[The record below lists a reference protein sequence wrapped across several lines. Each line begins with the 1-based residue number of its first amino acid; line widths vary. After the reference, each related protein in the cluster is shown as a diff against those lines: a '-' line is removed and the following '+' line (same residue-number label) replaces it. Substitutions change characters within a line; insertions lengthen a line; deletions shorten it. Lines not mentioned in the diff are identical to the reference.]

1 MQLER
6 LLTLVTLATAAQ
18 AAMLNAK
25 ASSQLADPEVD
36 LDLAC
41 GSSSFSFPMS
51 CGSSTSAVYKPKYL

>member
-41 GSSSFSFPMS
+41 GLSSFSFPTS
-51 CGSSTSAVYKPKYL
+51 CGSTSAVYKPKYL

>member
-1 MQLER
+1 MQVER

-18 AAMLNAK
+18 AAMLKTK

-51 CGSSTSAVYKPKYL
+51 CGSTSAVYKPKYL